1 MSDPSP
7 IDLFR
12 APNAE
17 VVVAPGPR
25 HGVSKLGV
33 ASIVVG
39 GVSTL
44 MMIAAVTLA
53 MAWGV
58 GDDTGN
64 ESEVE
69 PHAIAVGLMVIAAA
83 GGFVLGIALGIA
95 GVLQTKHSRTS
106 SVIGLAISA
115 FVVFVFTLLVIIG
128 LSMEE

>member
-1 MSDPSP
+1 MSDPTP

-25 HGVSKLGV
+25 RGVSKLGV

-39 GVSTL
+39 AVSTV
-44 MMIAAVTLA
+44 MMVAAVTLA
-53 MAWGV
+53 MVWGV

-64 ESEVE
+64 EPDVE
-69 PHAIAVGLMVIAAA
+69 PHAIVVGLMVIAAA

-95 GVLQTKHSRTS
+95 GVLQTKHSRRS
-106 SVIGLAISA
+106 SVIGLAIGV
-115 FVVFVFTLLVIIG
+115 FVVFVFALLVIVG
-128 LSMEE
+128 LSVEE